1 MNSLNQ
7 SQHEWSTALLQ
18 SYQDV
23 VYPSDIT
30 APHKPSIKSRFAIYR
45 NNVWSSLI
53 NGLADSYE
61 VVKTLVGEDFFNGLA
76 QRYITKHPPQ
86 SPIMSKWGG
95 HFSELIANDI
105 DCKSVPY
112 LADVAQLEWLRICLY
127 HALDETPLSTTE
139 VQTILTTN
147 INQLMDCS
155 IQMLTASDI
164 LNSQFNTASIWS
176 LHQQYDAVTQSVEL
190 ENALLELDIFQP
202 QSMLI
207 WRNQLTI
214 EVIPIELSTGLF
226 LSELKKGQTI
236 GQAIEHCV
244 ETYPEL
250 VIPQLFAVVLQLPC
264 IASIQLHS

>member
-7 SQHEWSTALLQ
+7 SHHEWSTALLQ
-18 SYQDV
+18 THQDV
-23 VYPSDIT
+23 VYPNDIH
-30 APHKPSIKSRFAIYR
+30 APHNPSIKNRFAIYR

-61 VVKTLVGEDFFNGLA
+61 VVKTLVGEDFFNSLA

-105 DCKSVPY
+105 NCKSVPY
-112 LADVAQLEWLRICLY
+112 LADVAQLEWLRIGLY

-139 VQTILTTN
+139 VQTILTTH

-155 IQMLTASDI
+155 IQMLSASDI
-164 LNSQFNTASIWS
+164 LNSQFSTASIWS
-176 LHQQYDAVTQSVEL
+176 LHQQYDAATQSAEL
-190 ENALLELDIFQP
+190 ENALLELDLFQP

-207 WRNQLTI
+207 WRNQFTI
-214 EVIPIELSTGLF
+214 EVIPIELSTGHF

-236 GQAIEHCV
+236 GQAIGHCV
-244 ETYPEL
+244 EIYPDLE
-250 VIPQLFAVVLQLPC
+250 IPQLLAVVLQLPC